1 MKENR
6 DGTLT
11 INNTQTLTSRS
22 STGWTYKDK
31 EICEPPPDLD
41 ACAGYINSIMV
52 NGKKYKLQCEIVEVH
67 PLTCTKC
74 GAPLELHNGHGTCKY
89 CGTSYSA
96 VMNIVEDKE
105 EK

>member
-6 DGTLT
+6 EGTLT
-11 INNTQTLTSRS
+11 INNTQTVTSTS
-22 STGWTYKDK
+22 STSNWWKK
-31 EICEPPPDLD
+31 QEVCEPPSDLD
-41 ACAGYINSIMV
+41 TCSGYINSIMV

-96 VMNIVEDKE
+96 IMGVVEDK
-105 EK
+105 K